1 MRILENRVAIVS
13 GAGSGMSKAMALLYA
28 SKGAKV
34 IVFDFNETSGNET
47 VLEIMSDGGE
57 AFFIKADLSKQTF
70 NQGLIDYVASHYSGF
85 HITCW

>member
-1 MRILENRVAIVS
+1 MKILEDKVAIVS
-13 GAGSGMSKAMALLYA
+13 GAGSGINKAMALLYA

-47 VLEIMSDGGE
+47 VLEIKSDGGE

-70 NQGLIDYVASHYSGF
+70 NQGLIDYVTIHYGGS